1 MLDWLK
7 NINKEYPDFWK
18 NYLGKFETKPNRFV
32 AISTETSGLN
42 PVKDVILSLG
52 AFAIV
57 DNSIIIKDNF
67 EAVLLQYQYLH
78 DNGLSNE
85 FIIDSKMT
93 KLQENDALQNFIDY
107 LGNAVL
113 VGHHVNF
120 DIEMINAALER
131 LGCGRLKNEAL
142 DIDVMYR
149 KLHDINDKQFSL
161 NDLCETYKI
170 PKSNRNSSAED
181 AYTISLL
188 FLKLKSRL
196 GIQVSP

>member
-32 AISTETSGLN
+32 VLCTETSGLN
-42 PVKDVILSLG
+42 PVKDVILSIG
-52 AFAIV
+52 AFGV
-57 DNSIIIKDNF
+57 VNDSIIIQDNF
-67 EAVLLQYQYLH
+67 EAVLLQYKYLH

-85 FIIDSKMT
+85 FIIESKMT
-93 KLQENDALQNFIDY
+93 KLQETEALQKFIDY

-113 VGHHVNF
+113 VGHHINF

-131 LGCGRLKNEAL
+131 LDCGRLKNEAL

-149 KLHDINDKQFSL
+149 KLTDINDKQFSL
-161 NDLCETYKI
+161 DDLSEIYKI
-170 PKSNRNSSAED
+170 PKSDRNSSAED
-181 AYTISLL
+181 AYKIALL

-196 GIQVSP
+196 GIK